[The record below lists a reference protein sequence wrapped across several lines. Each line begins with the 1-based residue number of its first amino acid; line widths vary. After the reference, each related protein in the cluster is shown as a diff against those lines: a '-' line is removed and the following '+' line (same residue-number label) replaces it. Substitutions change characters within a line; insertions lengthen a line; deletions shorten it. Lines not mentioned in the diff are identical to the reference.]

1 MLMRQRLAVPMLAV
15 AVGLMAAPAAQAKT
29 VTVTKARSGGTVT
42 LKAGDKLVVRLAE
55 NPSTGYTWGTVTKP
69 TALKQLS
76 SRYVAPAHDPSG
88 PPIVG
93 APGTRVFTYLVR
105 HQKAGTLVLSET
117 GPSGAAGGRFT
128 LKVRLG

>member
-42 LKAGDKLVVRLAE
+42 LKA
-55 NPSTGYTWGTVTKP
+55 GYTWGTVTKP